1 MQQVTN
7 FILIYTKRVSYY
19 NDTCILV
26 ISFVFVSS
34 TASFLIND
42 KLYSLIDCLG
52 LYSSLHRSRSLAR
65 SGRKKEIFH
74 FPVAV
79 FISFFTLQR
88 PSFSFLFST
97 DLTQRWLL
105 LERWTQFSIV
115 KYENKRHYMCIIY
128 LGIIW
133 NCKKE
138 KWRERERER
147 ECDVGVW
154 DLFPVVGFGDVSELL
169 LDGVSVNVLEVEGFG
184 GGGGESAPLGWVPT
198 GWHAPHR
205 VHAWG
210 LNFLDGFLD
219 GVEAVQQ
226 CRVRLSKGD
235 VQQLLV
241 VTPVLDQGKVSGFVS
256 KKPHFARF
264 IEGVS
269 RPKDRSLGSN
279 RKTLPSQDEMGLFPT
294 PSGFNLFKSIGTR
307 RSWEETHFIL

>member
-1 MQQVTN
+1 ME
-7 FILIYTKRVSYY
+7 
-19 NDTCILV
+19 
-26 ISFVFVSS
+26 
-34 TASFLIND
+34 
-42 KLYSLIDCLG
+42 
-52 LYSSLHRSRSLAR
+52 
-65 SGRKKEIFH
+65 RKKE
-74 FPVAV
+74 
-79 FISFFTLQR
+79 
-88 PSFSFLFST
+88 
-97 DLTQRWLL
+97 
-105 LERWTQFSIV
+105 
-115 KYENKRHYMCIIY
+115 
-128 LGIIW
+128 
-133 NCKKE
+133 KE
-138 KWRERERER
+138 TARQRERESERTKNREDSR
-147 ECDVGVW
+147 RRVSAS
-154 DLFPVVGFGDVSELL
+154 FPVVGFGDVSELL

-256 KKPHFARF
+256 KKHHFARF

-294 PSGFNLFKSIGTR
+294 PSGSN
-307 RSWEETHFIL
+307 